1 MEVLSQEERPTGRK
15 RKAVALVEEDNRATS
30 ASIYVRNIDIE
41 HADNIVPIS
50 NTDEKNI
57 RFKA

>member
-1 MEVLSQEERPTGRK
+1 MEVLSPEERPTGRK